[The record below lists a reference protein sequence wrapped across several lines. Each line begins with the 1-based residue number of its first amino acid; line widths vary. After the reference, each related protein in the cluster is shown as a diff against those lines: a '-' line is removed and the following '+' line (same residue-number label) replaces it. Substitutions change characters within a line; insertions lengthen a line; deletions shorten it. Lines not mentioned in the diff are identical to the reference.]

1 MATKAPIKVVLVED
15 SVVALEILERLLKD
29 APEVDVVGKARDGS
43 EALRVIARTQPD
55 VICTDLQMPGMD
67 GLEFTQQVMK
77 NNPCPVLVISNAV
90 QPSDVNNI
98 YELMK
103 AGALDFF
110 PKPTTGTP
118 SDYEKLRSALV
129 MKIRVLA
136 NKRM

>member
-1 MATKAPIKVVLVED
+1 MAIKTPIKVVLVED
-15 SVVALEILERLLKD
+15 SVVALEILERLLKE
-29 APEVDVVGKARDGS
+29 APEVDVVGKARDGA

-90 QPSDVNNI
+90 QPSDVDNI

-110 PKPTTGTP
+110 PKPSTGAP

-129 MKIRVLA
+129 TKIRVLA
-136 NKRM
+136 SKRV